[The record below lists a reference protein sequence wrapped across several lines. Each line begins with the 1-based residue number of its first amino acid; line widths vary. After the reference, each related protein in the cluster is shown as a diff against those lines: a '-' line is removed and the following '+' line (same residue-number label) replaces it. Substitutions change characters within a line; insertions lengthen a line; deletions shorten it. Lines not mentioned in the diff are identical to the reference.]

1 VGRWSA
7 PRGIGETRQRLREAT
22 VGETNKTFDD
32 VSVTAGQWRFNRNTN
47 FTAPWRNLAV
57 RFGELFFGLMNVMVF
72 ANSEPLK
79 REAGFLED

>member
-1 VGRWSA
+1 
-7 PRGIGETRQRLREAT
+7 
-22 VGETNKTFDD
+22 
-32 VSVTAGQWRFNRNTN
+32 
-47 FTAPWRNLAV
+47 LAV